1 MKESLRCIIVDDEE
15 GAHLVITHYIQKLK
29 TLKLEGQF
37 FNALDAMDFI
47 YRNEVDLVF
56 LDINMPGLTGME
68 MLEAMANPPL
78 VVLTTAYSEFALQSY
93 KYQVVDYL
101 VKPIEFPRF
110 VAAVD
115 NVLSRRR
122 PIGRVAS
129 DGEAQSQQN
138 YVVLKIDG
146 SMVRVPY
153 DDILYMQSWGNYVK
167 VYTSDAVHLSLTTTA
182 ELEQKLD
189 KTRFMRIHKSYI
201 VALNHVSKIA
211 GGAVD
216 LINGATLPVGNT
228 FRRELLERF
237 K

>member
-47 YRNEVDLVF
+47 YKNAVDLVF
-56 LDINMPGLTGME
+56 LDINMPGLSGME
-68 MLEAMANPPL
+68 MLEAMTNPPL
-78 VVLTTAYSEFALQSY
+78 VVLTTAYAEFALQSY

-115 NVLSRRR
+115 NVLSRR
-122 PIGRVAS
+122 PVSKSMS
-129 DGEAQSQQN
+129 DGDASKQPEHI
-138 YVVLKIDG
+138 VLKVDG
-146 SMVRVPY
+146 NRVRISF
-153 DDILYMQSWGNYVK
+153 DDILYTQSWGNYVK
-167 VYTSDAVHLSLTTTA
+167 VFTPDTVHLSLTTTA

-189 KTRFMRIHKSYI
+189 KERFIRIHKSYI
-201 VALNHVSKIA
+201 VALKHITKIV
-211 GGAVD
+211 GGELY
-216 LINGATLPVGNT
+216 LINGAVLPVGNT
-228 FRRELLERF
+228 FRRELIERF

>member
-29 TLKLEGQF
+29 TLKLEAQF

-47 YRNEVDLVF
+47 YKNAVDLVF
-56 LDINMPGLTGME
+56 LDINMPGLSGME
-68 MLEAMANPPL
+68 MLEAMTHPPL
-78 VVLTTAYSEFALQSY
+78 VVLTTAYAEFALQSY
-93 KYQVVDYL
+93 KYRVVDYL

-115 NVLSRRR
+115 NVLSRR
-122 PIGRVAS
+122 PIGKSMSEGDAS
-129 DGEAQSQQN
+129 KQQEHI
-138 YVVLKIDG
+138 VLKVDG
-146 SMVRVPY
+146 NMVRISF
-153 DDILYMQSWGNYVK
+153 DEILYTQSWGNYVK
-167 VYTSDAVHLSLTTTA
+167 VFTTDTVHLSLTTTA

-189 KTRFMRIHKSYI
+189 RDRFIRIHKSYI
-201 VALNHVSKIA
+201 VAVQHITKIV
-211 GGAVD
+211 GGELYLVNGAV
-216 LINGATLPVGNT
+216 LPVGNT

>member
-29 TLKLEGQF
+29 TLKLEAQF

-47 YRNEVDLVF
+47 YKNEVDLVF

-68 MLEAMANPPL
+68 MLEAMTNPPL
-78 VVLTTAYSEFALQSY
+78 VVLTTAYAEFALQSY

-115 NVLSRRR
+115 NVLSRR
-122 PIGRVAS
+122 PIGRSMS
-129 DGEAQSQQN
+129 DGDGSEQPEHI
-138 YVVLKIDG
+138 VLKIDG
-146 SMVRVPY
+146 SLVRISF
-153 DDILYMQSWGNYVK
+153 DEILYTKSWGNYVK
-167 VYTSDAVHLSLTTTA
+167 VFTPDTVHLSLTTTA

-189 KTRFMRIHKSYI
+189 RTRFMRIHKSYI
-201 VALNHVSKIA
+201 VALRHVMKIA
-211 GGAVD
+211 GGELH
-216 LINGATLPVGNT
+216 LINGTILPVGNT
-228 FRRELLERF
+228 FRRELLEKF

>member
-1 MKESLRCIIVDDEE
+1 MKESLCCIIVDDEE

-47 YRNEVDLVF
+47 YKNAVDLVF
-56 LDINMPGLTGME
+56 LDINMPGLSGME
-68 MLEAMANPPL
+68 MLEAMTNPPL
-78 VVLTTAYSEFALQSY
+78 VVLTTAYAEFALQSY

-115 NVLSRRR
+115 NVLSRR
-122 PIGRVAS
+122 PIGKPMS
-129 DGEAQSQQN
+129 DGDASKQPEHI
-138 YVVLKIDG
+138 VLKVDG
-146 SMVRVPY
+146 NRVRISF
-153 DDILYMQSWGNYVK
+153 DDILYTQSWGNYVK
-167 VYTSDAVHLSLTTTA
+167 VFTADTVHLSLTTTA

-189 KTRFMRIHKSYI
+189 RDRFIRIHKSYI
-201 VALNHVSKIA
+201 VALQHITKIV
-211 GGAVD
+211 GGELY
-216 LINGATLPVGNT
+216 LINGAVLPVGNT

>member
-47 YRNEVDLVF
+47 YKNAVDLVF
-56 LDINMPGLTGME
+56 LDINMPGLSGME
-68 MLEAMANPPL
+68 MLEAMTNPPL
-78 VVLTTAYSEFALQSY
+78 VVLTTAYAEFALQSY

-115 NVLSRRR
+115 NVLSRR
-122 PIGRVAS
+122 PVSKSMS
-129 DGEAQSQQN
+129 DGDASKQPEHI
-138 YVVLKIDG
+138 VLKVDG
-146 SMVRVPY
+146 NRVRISFNE
-153 DDILYMQSWGNYVK
+153 ILYTQSWGNYVK
-167 VYTSDAVHLSLTTTA
+167 VFTTDTVHLSLTTTA

-189 KTRFMRIHKSYI
+189 RDRFIRIHKSYI
-201 VALNHVSKIA
+201 VALQHITKIV
-211 GGAVD
+211 GGELL
-216 LINGATLPVGNT
+216 LINGAVLPVGNT